1 MNNSEALHPK
11 VQSVV
16 DQLTAKGLGSLYS
29 IAVTHYDDC
38 RSHAGATCDCG
49 TNVELQEAIPQVSR
63 LPEAMQQEVATFLRS
78 GATGNYQVDVQHGVL
93 RIKGDVERSAD
104 VVADALAALTNAI
117 NKQTISA
124 IDTATAIRE
133 QTISL
138 TAVLARDGKVT
149 FARDNAGKIKNAT
162 IKDA

>member
-1 MNNSEALHPK
+1 
-11 VQSVV
+11 
-16 DQLTAKGLGSLYS
+16 
-29 IAVTHYDDC
+29 
-38 RSHAGATCDCG
+38 
-49 TNVELQEAIPQVSR
+49 
-63 LPEAMQQEVATFLRS
+63 MQQEVATFLRS

-104 VVADALAALTNAI
+104 VVVDALAVLATAVNRQALA
-117 NKQTISA
+117 A